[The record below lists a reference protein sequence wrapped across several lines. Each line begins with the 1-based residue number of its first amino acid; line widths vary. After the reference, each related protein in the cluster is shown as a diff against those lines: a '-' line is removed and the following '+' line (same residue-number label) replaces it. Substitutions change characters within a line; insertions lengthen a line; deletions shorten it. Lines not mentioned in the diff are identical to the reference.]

1 VKNGGL
7 ITFVYMINR
16 LGFALVVFFTL
27 VQIIPAQAQK
37 NNDVQLTSLPY
48 YNFGRGVGL
57 TSPDSVFQFNIRF
70 RMQNRIGYLRDQE
83 GRPAFDAQVRR
94 LRLRFDGFVGD
105 PRFLYVIQ
113 LSFAPGDVGQLEEG
127 ANLNVIRD
135 AAIIYRPSARWDI
148 VFGQTK
154 LPGNRQRI
162 NSSGALQLTDR
173 SITNARFNID
183 RDFGLQV
190 NYIGEKAQTS
200 SWNVKTAISSGDG
213 RNFTAN
219 PDDGLA
225 YTAKLEWFPLG
236 GFQNSGVF
244 FEGDLVREPRPK
256 ILLSAAYHFNHKA
269 KRTLGVLGED
279 LFESRNLSSL
289 LADFL
294 FKYRGSALMA
304 AYMRRNT
311 QDPIT
316 TNSQGDIRRIYVGEG
331 WDIQPSY
338 HFKNDF
344 EIIGRYS
351 RVKPF
356 ATLQNLEPRQNE
368 WTLGLTR
375 YFWEH
380 AFKIQTEVTY
390 DRFYFPNGSEKRAWF
405 ARFQVEMGI

>member
-1 VKNGGL
+1 MAKRFGPLALLGMLFLYSGGV
-7 ITFVYMINR
+7 T
-16 LGFALVVFFTL
+16 
-27 VQIIPAQAQK
+27 AQK

-70 RMQNRIGYLRDQE
+70 RIQNRIGYLRDEE
-83 GRPAFDAQVRR
+83 GRPSFEAQVRR

-113 LSFAPGDVGQLEEG
+113 LSFAPGDVGRLEEG

-135 AAIIYRPSARWDI
+135 AAIIYRPAARWDI

-173 SITNARFNID
+173 SVNNARFNID
-183 RDFGLQV
+183 RDFGIQF
-190 NYIGEKAQTS
+190 NYIGERANTS

-236 GFQNSGVF
+236 GFQNGGSF
-244 FEGDLVREPRPK
+244 FEGDLAGESTPK
-256 ILLSAAYHFNHKA
+256 LLLSAAYHFNHKA
-269 KRTLGVLGED
+269 KRTLGVLGEN
-279 LFESRNLSSL
+279 LYESRDLSSFF
-289 LADFL
+289 ADLL
-294 FKYRGSALMA
+294 FKYRGVALMG
-304 AYMRRNT
+304 AYMKRTTDNPLTTSAAGNVRRV
-311 QDPIT
+311 
-316 TNSQGDIRRIYVGEG
+316 YVGEG

-338 HFKNDF
+338 HFKNNF
-344 EIIGRYS
+344 ELIGRYS
-351 RVKPF
+351 RVEPF
-356 ATLQNLEPRQNE
+356 ASIQAFEPKQTE

-380 AFKIQTEVTY
+380 AFKVQSEVTY
-390 DRFYFPNGSEKRAWF
+390 DRFFFQNNVEKRSWF
-405 ARFQVEMGI
+405 ARMQVEMGI

>member
-1 VKNGGL
+1 MDPTVYL
-7 ITFVYMINR
+7 FVMKKRIYLAFWGIFS
-16 LGFALVVFFTL
+16 LLLSPFAY
-27 VQIIPAQAQK
+27 AQR
-37 NNDVQLTSLPY
+37 NNDVQVTSLPY

-70 RMQNRIGYLRDQE
+70 RMQNRVGYLRDAD

-113 LSFAPGDVGQLEEG
+113 LSFAPGDVGRLEEG
-127 ANLNVIRD
+127 TNLNIIRD
-135 AAIIYRPSARWDI
+135 AAIIYRPNARWDV

-183 RDFGLQV
+183 RDFGIQI
-190 NYIGEKAQTS
+190 NYLGEKPNVS
-200 SWNVKTAISSGDG
+200 SLNIKTAISSGDG

-225 YTAKLEWFPLG
+225 YTGKLEWFPLG
-236 GFQNSGVF
+236 GFQKGGVF
-244 FEGDLVREPRPK
+244 FEGDLVREPTPK
-256 ILLSAAYHFNHKA
+256 LLLSAAYHFNHKA

-279 LFESRNLSSL
+279 LFESRNLSSFL
-289 LADFL
+289 GDFL
-294 FKYRGSALMA
+294 FKYRGIALMG
-304 AYMRRNT
+304 AYMNRQTSN
-311 QDPIT
+311 PIT
-316 TNSQGDIRRIYVGEG
+316 TNAEGDIRRIFVGEG

-338 HFKNDF
+338 HFKNNF
-344 EIIGRYS
+344 ELIARYS
-351 RVKPF
+351 HIKPYES
-356 ATLQNLEPRQNE
+356 LENLEPRQKE

-380 AFKIQTEVTY
+380 AFKIQSEVTY
-390 DRFYFPNGSEKRAWF
+390 DRFFFQNGQEKRAWF